1 MSGFNADNIKLYNR
15 VYQLHLELTIMT
27 DLLDFELHPEVR
39 LCLQSQTL
47 TLQGSNQPT
56 M

>member
-1 MSGFNADNIKLYNR
+1 MSGFNANDIKLKDGVR
-15 VYQLHLELTIMT
+15 QLHLEITTMT

-47 TLQGSNQPT
+47 TPQA
-56 M
+56 